1 MTMNRILSILVAIL
15 VAATVTAQTTR
26 RTTSKASGNPN
37 AAAVV
42 ATVDGVGPL
51 KLCLPMK
58 KIPAKYAGLYDNF
71 KKAPVEA
78 DKESLQGNPQGQHKL
93 TFYKDGKVVMTTI
106 VAEWDDAPYG
116 GIREITLPAGSPIK
130 FRIAPNKYI
139 LPNCPLSEVFSKA
152 TLTAGGLVQSE
163 AYYTDKT
170 IFDVINKPA
179 DYDWKTAGVI
189 IQNANVIKDDRYI
202 TTQSKTLDMFKPDT
216 KINGIDIRYWV
227 NEF

>member
-71 KKAPVEA
+71 EKAPVGEG
-78 DKESLQGNPQGQHKL
+78 QGYINGHHKL
-93 TFYKDGKVVMTTI
+93 TFYKDGKVVMTAI

-116 GIREITLPAGSPIK
+116 GVREINLPANSPIK

-152 TLTAGGLVQSE
+152 TLTAGGLPESE
-163 AYYTDKT
+163 AYMGGYTGKIGLD
-170 IFDVINKPA
+170 IANKPA
-179 DYDWKTAGVI
+179 DYDWKTACVI
-189 IQNANVIKDDRYI
+189 VQNEYATIDDKFHSS
-202 TTQSKTLDMFKPDT
+202 QNKTPSMFKPNA
-216 KINGIDIRYWV
+216 KINGINIRFWV

>member
-71 KKAPVEA
+71 KKPL
-78 DKESLQGNPQGQHKL
+78 SKL
-93 TFYKDGKVVMTTI
+93 TK
-106 VAEWDDAPYG
+106 
-116 GIREITLPAGSPIK
+116 
-130 FRIAPNKYI
+130 NH
-139 LPNCPLSEVFSKA
+139 SKA
-152 TLTAGGLVQSE
+152 IPKGNIS
-163 AYYTDKT
+163 
-170 IFDVINKPA
+170 
-179 DYDWKTAGVI
+179 
-189 IQNANVIKDDRYI
+189 
-202 TTQSKTLDMFKPDT
+202 
-216 KINGIDIRYWV
+216 
-227 NEF
+227 